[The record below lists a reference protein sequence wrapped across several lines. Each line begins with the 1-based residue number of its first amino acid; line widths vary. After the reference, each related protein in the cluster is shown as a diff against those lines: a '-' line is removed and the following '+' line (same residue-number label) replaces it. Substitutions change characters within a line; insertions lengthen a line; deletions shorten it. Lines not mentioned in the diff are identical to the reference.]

1 LIDKKGSQQALGNEF
16 TRMHKDLS
24 DNDIE
29 YIWFDFHH
37 ECRKMKWE
45 NLSKLVDNVKEQLE
59 QYGHYQVEINGG
71 FDNWEGLKAPGMINV
86 LRTQRGVFRTNC
98 MDCLDR
104 TNVVQS
110 VLSRNILHQQL

>member
-1 LIDKKGSQQALGNEF
+1 
-16 TRMHKDLS
+16 MHKDLG
-24 DNDIE
+24 DGDIE

-45 NLSKLVDNVKEQLE
+45 NLSRLVAQVKDQLE
-59 QYGHYQVEINGG
+59 HYGHYQAEIGCG
-71 FDNWEGLKAPGMINV
+71 FDDWAGLTKSGMVNV
-86 LRTQRGVFRTNC
+86 QRNQKGAFRTNC

-110 VLSRNILHQQL
+110 VLSRNILHLQLQSL